1 MTPRSRIVLVLAA
14 VAVLIGGFV
23 LAQGSGDD
31 DNDTTTATTAT
42 QAVTTPTTTTSADH
56 TAHDTSTATAP
67 AEPATPTITVKG
79 GKPSGGVQDITVS
92 KGDQVRFTVKSDT
105 ADEIHVHGYDLM
117 KDVEAG
123 GKVSFAFKAT
133 IDGKFE
139 VELENAGEQIAALTV
154 NP

>member
-1 MTPRSRIVLVLAA
+1 VLAA
-14 VAVLIGGFV
+14 AAVLIGAFI

-31 DNDTTTATTAT
+31 DTDTPTTT
-42 QAVTTPTTTTSADH
+42 QAVTTTAPATTTTSADH
-56 TAHDTSTATAP
+56 TGHDETTLTATTTAP
-67 AEPATPTITVKG
+67 AEPKVPTVVIKG
-79 GKPSGGVQDITVS
+79 GKPVGGVQDIEVA
-92 KGDQVRFTVKSDT
+92 KGDDVRFTVRSDV

-123 GKVSFAFKAT
+123 GSVTFDFPAT

-139 VELENAGEQIAALTV
+139 VELEKAGEQIVSLTV

>member
-42 QAVTTPTTTTSADH
+42 QAVTTPTTSADH